1 MPNCFWSCQFS
12 LRIRLSS
19 ETSASCFNSPAQ
31 NDSNAFFSSRPA
43 PIRGKPRFVA
53 IAIVRLLVQ
62 SHAKVRGFRGT
73 IAPETRRLSFFKVV
87 ARVRKSVH
95 LDANYGYSVPPST
108 PGRLRFAANQE
119 VRGAGAAAFG
129 CFGSA
134 TLFTNT
140 IRELFQLICRT
151 RRLSW

>member
-19 ETSASCFNSPAQ
+19 ETSASCFDSPAQ

-53 IAIVRLLVQ
+53 IAIVRLLGQ

-73 IAPETRRLSFFKVV
+73 SAPETRRLSFFKLFP
-87 ARVRKSVH
+87 RCRKSAH
-95 LDANYGYSVPPST
+95 LYPHHCSSLPP
-108 PGRLRFAANQE
+108 PPPYP
-119 VRGAGAAAFG
+119 
-129 CFGSA
+129 C
-134 TLFTNT
+134 
-140 IRELFQLICRT
+140 
-151 RRLSW
+151 